1 MKNLRKYLLLAFVGL
16 ATTASAQFVNSGSS
30 SSSSSSRFTSVTT
43 DGWNRL
49 YVSYNPSKLTMDI
62 DGADDLDMKGFTV
75 GYLRGFS
82 VTQKV
87 PLYIEAGAAFQ
98 YRNYSDDYSDYDYE
112 ESRKVN
118 VMSLN
123 IPVRLLYRFNVTD
136 DFSIEPFFG
145 FDFRFN
151 VSGKLKYEYS
161 YGGETESEDFNLF
174 DKDEVNEVIDYG
186 DEIDAFKRF
195 QAGWHVGVNLS
206 YKPVYFG
213 VHYGKDF
220 NEIHDDLKMKVA
232 TTYITLGF
240 NF

>member
-1 MKNLRKYLLLAFVGL
+1 MKKLRKCLVLAFAAL

-30 SSSSSSRFTSVTT
+30 SSSVSSRFTSVTT

-49 YVSYNPSKLTMDI
+49 YVSYNPSKLKTDV
-62 DGADDLDMKGFTV
+62 DGVDDLDMKGFTV

-98 YRNYSDDYSDYDYE
+98 YRSYSDDYDDYGYDVSE
-112 ESRKVN
+112 KVK

-123 IPVRLLYRFNVTD
+123 IPVHLLYRFNVTD

-151 VSGKLKYEYS
+151 LSGKLKYEAS
-161 YGGETESEDFNLF
+161 YGGQTDSEDYNLF
-174 DKDEVNEVIDYG
+174 DKDEMNDALG
-186 DEIDAFKRF
+186 MDAFKRF
-195 QAGWHVGVNLS
+195 QAGWHIGVNLS

-220 NEIHDDLKMKVA
+220 NEINDHVKVS
-232 TTYITLGF
+232 TTYVTLGY

>member
-1 MKNLRKYLLLAFVGL
+1 MKNLRKCLLLLFVG
-16 ATTASAQFVNSGSS
+16 AVVSASAQVASPG
-30 SSSSSSRFTSVTT
+30 SSSSRFTSVTT

-49 YVSYNPSKLTMDI
+49 YVSYMPSKLKTDI
-62 DGADDLDMKGFTV
+62 DGADDLDMKGVTF

-98 YRNYSDDYSDYDYE
+98 YRVYSDDVKYSGYE
-112 ESRKVN
+112 LSEKVN
-118 VMSLN
+118 AMSLN
-123 IPVRLLYRFNVTD
+123 IPVHLLYRLNVTD
-136 DFSIEPFFG
+136 DFSVEPFFG

-151 VSGKLKYEYS
+151 LSGKYKVEAG
-161 YGGETESEDFNLF
+161 YGGQSESVDYNLF
-174 DKDEVNEVIDYG
+174 DDGDMQKLSDDFLGGYG
-186 DEIDAFKRF
+186 MDAFKRF
-195 QAGWHVGVNLS
+195 QAGWHIGVNLR

-220 NEIHDDLKMKVA
+220 NEINDHLKVA
-232 TTYITLGF
+232 TTQVTLGY